1 MVGGYFFA
9 FPCFLVCWFIRRI
22 QLVCEGHSLVR
33 GNTGGDSNA
42 TSMKVESSC
51 FPLMSRACN
60 FYTALILSPILR
72 VNENDL
78 RFNVPKSKSRKGKSW
93 EQKTLSLLQGTNCRV
108 TQLTWHRGTETHQ
121 TNAQW
126 EVIGLRCLPIL
137 FLMGFCAFSPWDMTT
152 RSIHYQKMQMIVY

>member
-1 MVGGYFFA
+1 MVGGFFLA
-9 FPCFLVCWFIRRI
+9 FPCFLVCWFIRPI

-51 FPLMSRACN
+51 FPLM
-60 FYTALILSPILR
+60 
-72 VNENDL
+72 
-78 RFNVPKSKSRKGKSW
+78 NVPKSKSRKCKSW
-93 EQKTLSLLQGTNCRV
+93 EQKTLSVFQGTNCRV
-108 TQLTWHRGTETHQ
+108 TQPTWHRGTETHQ
-121 TNAQW
+121 TTAQW

-152 RSIHYQKMQMIVY
+152 RSIHYQKMQMDCVLIGCRSSWHSLSGVHRT